1 MRAELRRGTVRIVG
15 RHGIADFVMVPIL
28 IDRVHTDDELLA
40 RSVDGRRRWH
50 RRGDGGGDV
59 AATCAERKTEQ
70 EAFHASRYAFWI
82 RGGSEWNPN

>member
-50 RRGDGGGDV
+50 RRDDGGGDV
-59 AATCAERKTEQ
+59 APAGTQRKAQ
-70 EAFHASRYAFWI
+70 QQFLHAARYARWFQ
-82 RGGSEWNPN
+82 GGSEWNPN